1 MLLLIDITL
10 PRRRFVVAPPRM
22 VIYTLFMLCFAEV
35 TPPWVLCF
43 TEVTLPRLET
53 APPRRLRFA
62 EVTPPR
68 LRRLAEITLPPFEV
82 APPRLRRRR
91 IEDARASRGGEGAP
105 RAGERRHV
113 FFRPVQV
120 HVASSE
126 AAKRSRSRNP

>member
-53 APPRRLRFA
+53 APPRRLRFTEITPPVLRRFA
-62 EVTPPR
+62 EV
-68 LRRLAEITLPPFEV
+68 TLPPFEV
-82 APPRLRRRR
+82 ALLDEIAFPPFEVTPPILCYRRM
-91 IEDARASRGGEGAP
+91 E
-105 RAGERRHV
+105 
-113 FFRPVQV
+113 
-120 HVASSE
+120 
-126 AAKRSRSRNP
+126 NP